1 MGVKEKLFYFKKKLD
16 FEKSGKE
23 LKALPEKS
31 TNSETEVDKQLT
43 GNYLHENNEESFERN
58 SNSEP
63 EVVKELTKNDQNE
76 NDEKLSESNSEP
88 EVDKQLTG
96 SYLYENNEEMTT
108 SKHNWK
114 QADEE
119 IEKSMPVSTNDDNEE
134 SQLDQVYIFE
144 QTVS

>member
-1 MGVKEKLFYFKKKLD
+1 MEVKENDLLSCENNFQ
-16 FEKSGKE
+16 KSSKE
-23 LKALPEKS
+23 LKALPEWS

-43 GNYLHENNEESFERN
+43 GNYLHENNEESFEWN

-63 EVVKELTKNDQNE
+63 EVDKELTKNDQNE
-76 NDEKLSESNSEP
+76 NDEKLSERNSEP

-96 SYLYENNEEMTT
+96 SYLYENNEELTT
-108 SKHNWK
+108 SKHNSK
-114 QADEE
+114 QTDEE
-119 IEKSMPVSTNDDNEE
+119 IEKSMPVSANDDNEE

>member
-58 SNSEP
+58 SNSKP
-63 EVVKELTKNDQNE
+63 EVDKQQTKNDQNE
-76 NDEKLSESNSEP
+76 NDEELSERNSEP

-96 SYLYENNEEMTT
+96 SYQYENNEGLTK
-108 SKHNWK
+108 SKHNSK
-114 QADEE
+114 QIDEE
-119 IEKSMPVSTNDDNEE
+119 IEKSMPVSANDENEE

-144 QTVS
+144 QMVS

>member
-1 MGVKEKLFYFKKKLD
+1 MEVKENDLISCENN
-16 FEKSGKE
+16 FEKSSKE
-23 LKALPEKS
+23 LKALSERS
-31 TNSETEVDKQLT
+31 TNSEMEGDKQLT
-43 GNYLHENNEESFERN
+43 GNYRYENNEKPFERN

-63 EVVKELTKNDQNE
+63 EVDKELTKNDQNE

-88 EVDKQLTG
+88 EVDKKLTG
-96 SYLYENNEEMTT
+96 SYLYENNEELTT

-119 IEKSMPVSTNDDNEE
+119 IEKSMPVSANDDNEE

>member
-43 GNYLHENNEESFERN
+43 G
-58 SNSEP
+58 
-63 EVVKELTKNDQNE
+63 
-76 NDEKLSESNSEP
+76 
-88 EVDKQLTG
+88 
-96 SYLYENNEEMTT
+96 SYQYENNEGLTK
-108 SKHNWK
+108 SKHNSK
-114 QADEE
+114 QIDEE
-119 IEKSMPVSTNDDNEE
+119 IEKSMPVSANDENEE

-144 QTVS
+144 QMVS